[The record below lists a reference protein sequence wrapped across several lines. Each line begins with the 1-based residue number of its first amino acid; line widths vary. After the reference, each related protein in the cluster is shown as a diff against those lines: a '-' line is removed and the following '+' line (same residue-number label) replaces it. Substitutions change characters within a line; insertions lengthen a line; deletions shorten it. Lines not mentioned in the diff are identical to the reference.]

1 MKICSICKQEKPL
14 TEFYSGERFRAKL
27 GKKVNYPA
35 PECKPCYMIRTKA
48 YYRKNREMIRA
59 KENAANCERRKNLR
73 LAVLV
78 AYGSPVCACC
88 GERELAFLTLD
99 HIHNNGAAE
108 RRKIAGR
115 ANAAGTWTYAWLA
128 RRGFP
133 PGYQVLCMNCNF
145 GKRMNGGVCPH
156 RGTCNDYSQEVGAS
170 APKRSTAALS
180 LVTRA
185 A

>member
-1 MKICSICKQEKPL
+1 MKVCNDCGEEKDL
-14 TEFYSGERFRAKL
+14 SEFYYHRTRQYHAPNCKL
-27 GKKVNYPA
+27 
-35 PECKPCYMIRTKA
+35 CYMKVTKA
-48 YYRKNREMIRA
+48 FYRKNREKIRA
-59 KENAANCERRKNLR
+59 KENPLNRERRKNLR
-73 LAVLV
+73 LATFA
-78 AYGSPVCACC
+78 AYGGAVCACC

-99 HIHNNGAAE
+99 HIENNGAAE

-115 ANAAGTWTYAWLA
+115 ANAAGIWTYTWLA
-128 RRGFP
+128 KRCFP